1 MVDPRKE
8 RAQDIY
14 LQAIELDGAERDAFV
29 RDACQGDEGLLV
41 EVRRLLD
48 AEDDVESKFLEPPS
62 IPEST
67 EPKPPPRLGEFVLIA
82 EIGRGGMGVVYEA
95 RQVGLDRRVA
105 VKLISRSLTTSEHD
119 VLRFHREAR
128 NMAKLQHPGIVQ
140 VYTDGAAEQFHYF
153 AMELVDGHDL
163 AYELRLQR
171 SSRADDGDLLLPPRD
186 DATFVPAAARLVR
199 DAALALQFAHQN
211 GIVHRDIKPHNVLI
225 GRDGRTRVADFGL
238 ARDEN
243 LGSASVTGEGAGTPH
258 YMSPEQTRAATRVDF
273 RTDVYSLGVVLYE
286 LLTFKRPFDGTTSAD
301 VQRAIRVEDPVPVRR
316 RSQSVP
322 LDLETIC
329 HQAMAREAGDR
340 YQTAQQLAD
349 DLDRFLAHEAIVA
362 RPPGLAARAQGA
374 APAPRRGDTGRGDA
388 GDDDR
393 GLDRVRGQPAHA
405 MAARAARADR
415 GAARGAALDARP
427 DRRADRRATPRRR
440 AARRRG
446 PDQPGP
452 APAVRSPPGGRAR
465 SVAAGRQPDAG
476 RGDGWQPGGERDRHR
491 RRQGNPGNPAADRS
505 RAPVSRGPESAGPR
519 PDPCLLAA
527 RRRART

>member
-29 RDACQGDEGLLV
+29 RDACQGDEELLV

-105 VKLISRSLTTSEHD
+105 VKLISRSLTTSKHD

-140 VYTDGAAEQFHYF
+140 VYTDGEAEQFHYF

-171 SSRADDGDLLLPPRD
+171 SSRADDGDLLLPPRA

-211 GIVHRDIKPHNVLI
+211 GIVHRDIKPHNMLI

-238 ARDEN
+238 ARNEN
-243 LGSASVTGEGAGTPH
+243 LGSVSVTGAGAGTPH

-362 RPPGLAARAQGA
+362 RPPGLAARARKALRRHRVAVMLVA
-374 APAPRRGDTGRGDA
+374 AMLATTIVVWTAFAANQRTQWLREQRAPIEALLEAPPWTPDRIEELIVARR
-388 GDDDR
+388 
-393 GLDRVRGQPAHA
+393 HA
-405 MAARAARADR
+405 
-415 GAARGAALDARP
+415 AALRDDG
-427 DRRADRRATPRRR
+427 DRTSLALLRQFDPRL
-440 AARRRG
+440 AAAHEAW
-446 PDQPGP
+446 Q
-452 APAVRSPPGGRAR
+452 
-465 SVAAGRQPDAG
+465 Q
-476 RGDGWQPGGERDRHR
+476 DGNRMLVEAMV
-491 RRQGNPGNPAADRS
+491 GNPGANAIAIDDAKAIQAILLLIDLGRLFPEDQSLQDR
-505 RAPVSRGPESAGPR
+505 
-519 PDPCLLAA
+519 DLTLAF
-527 RRRART
+527 